1 MKKQPEISSNF
12 FNRLDHMLIF
22 KSNLPIRKDKM
33 TLFYDMSRQATIEKL
48 NFLTTPEKFSPLIL
62 ESSQNRKVRDVKNY
76 LKQY

>member
-33 TLFYDMSRQATIEKL
+33 TLFYDMILYQNMQIWNLLFL
-48 NFLTTPEKFSPLIL
+48 NFLIIL
-62 ESSQNRKVRDVKNY
+62 SENVPQ
-76 LKQY
+76 

>member
-33 TLFYDMSRQATIEKL
+33 TLFYDMILIEIYYVIFVQFKL
-48 NFLTTPEKFSPLIL
+48 LASKFAAFS
-62 ESSQNRKVRDVKNY
+62 
-76 LKQY
+76 